1 MLSFLRKRH
10 VIIGLI
16 VFVVLVATGIF
27 FYLRFNSDETNKNEQ
42 QSSSEAKKLYQK
54 VGKHFVL
61 PTDELPTIATV
72 TDPDKLQGQTFFAK
86 AKKGDKVLIF
96 TNAKEAILYDP
107 VIDKVVTVAPL
118 NIDENNIKEG
128 SGTSNTLNN
137 F

>member
-1 MLSFLRKRH
+1 MFLFLKKKY

-16 VFVVLVATGIF
+16 ISAALVALGF
-27 FYLRFNSDETNKNEQ
+27 FYFFDRQESVLNEKKAQ
-42 QSSSEAKKLYQK
+42 SEAKSLYEK
-54 VGKHFVL
+54 VDKHFVL
-61 PTDELPTIATV
+61 PKDELPTVATV
-72 TDPDKLQGQTFFAK
+72 TEPEKLQGQSFFAK